1 MSKYGNR
8 KTTIDGITFDSQR
21 EANRY
26 CELKLLERA
35 GEITELELQKEF
47 VLIPNQ
53 YIDGK
58 LVERK
63 CSYKADFYY
72 LDIRSGKYV
81 CEDVKGMRTK
91 EYIIKRKL
99 MLYMWQI
106 RIKEI

>member
-1 MSKYGNR
+1 MSKYGNH
-8 KTTIDGITFDSQR
+8 KTTVDGIIFDSQK

-26 CELKLLERA
+26 CELKLLQKA

-53 YIDGK
+53 YRDGK

-63 CSYKADFYY
+63 CAYKADFYY
-72 LDIRSGKYV
+72 FDFRSGKYV

-91 EYIIKRKL
+91 EYILKRKM

-106 RIKEI
+106 RITEI

>member
-1 MSKYGNR
+1 MSKYGNH
-8 KTTIDGITFDSQR
+8 KTTVDGITFDSQK
-21 EANRY
+21 EVNRY
-26 CELKLLERA
+26 CELKLLQKA

-72 LDIRSGKYV
+72 FDFRSGSMSV
-81 CEDVKGMRTK
+81 RMSRE
-91 EYIIKRKL
+91 
-99 MLYMWQI
+99 
-106 RIKEI
+106 